1 MENKDYTTEI
11 KKLLDRS
18 DEELFAKQVEIWNE
32 PSLAVPQ
39 SDINNA
45 YQRIEGLMGKERSR
59 RRLLLMA
66 SLSVAAAIAVA
77 AFVCWQYISPGDSP
91 VVQEQRYAEICTRH
105 EGVKVLTLEDG
116 TTVHLNSETSLVYP
130 HSMTGSVREVFLTG
144 QAFFEVAKDTLRPF
158 IVHASDCDIR
168 VTGTKF
174 DVRAYPDEN
183 LMTTSLLE
191 GGVEISMNG
200 VDNPVIL
207 NPGWRLSIDCE
218 SGEFSK
224 ESIREHEAPNWH
236 NGEFSASNKTFAQIA
251 RDLERRDGV
260 RIVIRKERIANKL
273 FYISFV
279 NGETTEE
286 ILNALNVSKEFRI
299 RNENGVY
306 FIE

>member
-77 AFVCWQYISPGDSP
+77 AFVCCQYISPGDSP

-130 HSMTGSVREVFLTG
+130 HSMTGAVREVFLTG

-158 IVHASDCDIR
+158 IVHASGCDIR

-224 ESIREHEAPNWH
+224 ESIREHDAPNWH
-236 NGEFSASNKTFAQIA
+236 NGEVSACNKAFAQIA